1 MSRKAPKPAR
11 TWIKLYCAECIR
23 GSIRTTLSPTERSV
37 WYDLLLMAG
46 DSRVDGVI
54 CATVGIPY
62 PHRHIANTLAISLPL
77 LQSCLKKFKDQDRL
91 TEDDEGIHILK
102 WHLYQRP
109 YQSKLPWPEEG
120 EKTPEKDKPRS
131 EDPDKYIKGKY
142 GHLVQR

>member
-1 MSRKAPKPAR
+1 MRRKAPKPTR

-23 GSIRTTLSPTERSV
+23 GSIRTTLTPAERSV

-54 CATVGIPY
+54 CATKGVPY
-62 PHRHIANTLAISLPL
+62 PHRHIANTLAIPLPL
-77 LQSCLKKFKDQDRL
+77 LQSCLKKFKEQERV
-91 TEDDEGIHILK
+91 TEDGEGIHILK

-109 YQSKLPWPEEG
+109 YQTKTPWPEEQT
-120 EKTPEKDKPRS
+120 EPEDKEPTP

-142 GHLVQR
+142 GHMVRR